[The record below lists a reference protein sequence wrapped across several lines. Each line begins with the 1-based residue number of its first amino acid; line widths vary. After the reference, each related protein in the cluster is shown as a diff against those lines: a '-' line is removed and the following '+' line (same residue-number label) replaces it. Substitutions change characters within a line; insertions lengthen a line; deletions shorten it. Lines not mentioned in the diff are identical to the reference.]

1 MANNEPVTD
10 GHTGMTDE
18 PTDGPLTDE
27 PLTDLRGCDLS
38 EKECVMEACRITST
52 ITSTSFG
59 NTILLNSN
67 MPASWKLFMPRMLPQ
82 VLVAV
87 LSPSVHIA
95 LECM

>member
-59 NTILLNSN
+59 NTGRS
-67 MPASWKLFMPRMLPQ
+67 AQ